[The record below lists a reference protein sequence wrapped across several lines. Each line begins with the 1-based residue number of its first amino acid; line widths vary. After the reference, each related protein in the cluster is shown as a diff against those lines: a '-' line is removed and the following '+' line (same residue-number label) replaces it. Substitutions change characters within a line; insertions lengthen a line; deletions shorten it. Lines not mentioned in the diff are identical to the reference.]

1 MILPV
6 IGELQFASPWAFGL
20 LVLVAAAAVIA
31 IRRDRSRA
39 GGVLFSSHS
48 LLAGLGRTRRA
59 SLGWIVLPLRL
70 LAAVLL
76 VLALAK
82 PQLTRAAVEVPSE
95 GIDIV
100 LAVDVSSSMSQDI
113 AGGGSKIDAV
123 KGVVNDFLAR
133 QSQDRVGLV
142 LFAGEP
148 LVLSPLTLDYEA
160 PRKLLAP
167 IEPGR
172 PVPDGTAIGTGL
184 ASSLNLIRD
193 SQAKAKAVVLLTDGE
208 NNLGDISPLDAA
220 QLAHVIGVRVYT
232 IGAVARRGSGDSV
245 DEQVLR
251 RMADISGGKYYRAD
265 SADTLAQIY
274 REIQSLER
282 SRVGTRVVG
291 GGVEGVQ
298 LPFLLGALALIVLE
312 VVLSTTF
319 LRRVP

>member
-1 MILPV
+1 MTVPSL
-6 IGELQFASPWAFGL
+6 GELRFDTPWAL
-20 LVLVAAAAVIA
+20 LLLLFVAAAATIA
-31 IRRDRSRA
+31 YRRERVAR

-48 LLAGLGRTRRA
+48 LLAGVSRSRRA
-59 SLGWIVLPLRL
+59 SLAWIALPLRA

-82 PQLTRAAVEVPSE
+82 PEVTQASVEVPSE

-100 LAVDVSSSMSQDI
+100 IALDVSSSMAQEY
-113 AGGGSKIDAV
+113 AGGGSKIQATKTV
-123 KGVVNDFLAR
+123 ITDFLKR
-133 QSQDRVGLV
+133 QSQDRVGIV
-142 LFAGEP
+142 LFAGEG

-167 IEPGR
+167 IEAGR

-184 ASSLNLIRD
+184 AVSLNVLRD
-193 SQAKAKAVVLLTDGE
+193 SAAKAKAVVLLTDGE

-220 QLAHVIGVRVYT
+220 QLARIVGVRVYT
-232 IGAVARRGSGDSV
+232 IGAVARRGGDDV
-245 DEQVLR
+245 DEQMLQ
-251 RMADISGGKYYRAD
+251 RMADIAGGKYYRAD
-265 SADTLAQIY
+265 SANTLADIY

-291 GGVEGVQ
+291 GGTQGIQ
-298 LPFLLGALALIVLE
+298 LPFLLGALGLIMIE
-312 VVLSTTF
+312 VVLATTV